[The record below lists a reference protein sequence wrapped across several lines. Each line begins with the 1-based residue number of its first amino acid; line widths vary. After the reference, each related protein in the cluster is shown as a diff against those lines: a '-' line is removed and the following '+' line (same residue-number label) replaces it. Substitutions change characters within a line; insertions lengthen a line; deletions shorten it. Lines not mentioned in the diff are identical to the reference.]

1 MPDRSPFGP
10 TRLERRALCVA
21 RIAAG
26 ALLFMQAVVHAD
38 PVPISPA
45 ETLLFMTRHLQDV
58 QPPRRLHYAFRKSGT
73 LEQGFSDTVDVDI
86 TGGSDGSMKSTT
98 RFFSGARRMDFPE
111 IEHVEGNPVLLF
123 YLDREVRE
131 MSRLTHGTPIHFQKM
146 MRTALAESAQIRNID
161 IRFDGRSLPA
171 RQITITPY
179 VADPH
184 RERFEQLAAKKYVF
198 TLCEAIPGRVYQL
211 RAVVP
216 AASGSS
222 KDEAVIDETLTF
234 QSADAPK

>member
-1 MPDRSPFGP
+1 MLDRCPLWPIDLHG
-10 TRLERRALCVA
+10 RAPCVG
-21 RIAAG
+21 RIAAA
-26 ALLFMQAVVHAD
+26 ALLFMQAAVHAD

-45 ETLLFMTRHLQDV
+45 ETLLFMTPHLQEV
-58 QPPRRLHYAFRKSGT
+58 QPPKRLHYEFRKSGT

-86 TGGSDGSMKSTT
+86 TGGTDGSKKGAT
-98 RFFSGARRMDFPE
+98 RFFSGTRRMDFPE

-146 MRTALAESAQIRNID
+146 MRTALAESAQIKNID

-179 VADPH
+179 LADPN

-198 TLCEAIPGRVYQL
+198 TLCDGIPGHVYQL
-211 RAVVP
+211 RAFVP

-234 QSADAPK
+234 QSAGAPR

>member
-1 MPDRSPFGP
+1 MLDRRWLRPDQPH
-10 TRLERRALCVA
+10 RRALRVA
-21 RIAAG
+21 RVAA
-26 ALLFMQAVVHAD
+26 AVLFIVQGLAHAD

-45 ETLLFMTRHLQDV
+45 ETLLFMTPHLQEV
-58 QPPRRLHYAFRKSGT
+58 QPPSRLHYAFRKSGT

-86 TGGSDGSMKSTT
+86 TAGTDGSKKGAT
-98 RFFSGARRMDFPE
+98 RFFSGTRRVDFPP

-131 MSRLTHGTPIHFQKM
+131 MSRLTHGAPIHFQKM
-146 MRTALAESAQIRNID
+146 MRTALAGSAQIKNVD

-171 RQITITPY
+171 QQITITPY
-179 VADPH
+179 LADPN

-198 TLCEAIPGRVYQL
+198 TLCDGIPGHVYQL
-211 RAVVP
+211 RAFVP

-234 QSADAPK
+234 QSAGAP